1 MTQSPE
7 RRVLQ
12 FCHGYDGPFLDCAR
26 QYARLFAG
34 RGFAVTT
41 VFLTGRAD
49 PQVATGCESSEV
61 LFMELSSRDVRGL
74 KLGAIRQLRAIAATR
89 NFEFCI
95 AHRFKPIYVALL
107 ATSLPVLGVH
117 HAFGD
122 YQRRGRRLFAH
133 LFRGRLALLGVSDA
147 VRDDIRQCLPGWPA
161 DRIQTLY
168 NRVDV
173 SAREQALMS
182 GRQAREA
189 LGLPAQ
195 GWIVGNAGR
204 LHPDKDQAT
213 LLRGF
218 AQALPRLP
226 EDARLVIMGEGR
238 LEASLKQLAAELGVA
253 ERVTFTGQIPGASR
267 YFRAFDVFALSS
279 DHEPFGMVLLEAM
292 VAGVPV
298 VATACGG
305 AREVIEGAGLLFPLG
320 HAAALADCLA
330 EVASYG
336 DECRAA
342 LVTAMAERVKARF
355 SDESVTELFWRLP
368 AVARLSTQA

>member
-49 PQVATGCESSEV
+49 PQVAAGCESSEV
-61 LFMELSSRDVRGL
+61 LFMGLSSRDVRGL
-74 KLGAIRQLRAIAATR
+74 KLGAIRQLRAIAASR

-107 ATSLPVLGVH
+107 ATALPVLGVH

-122 YQRRGRRLFAH
+122 YQRRGRRLFAQI
-133 LFRGRLALLGVSDA
+133 FKQRLALLGVSDA
-147 VRDDIRQCLPGWPA
+147 VRDDIRRCLPGWPA

-182 GRQAREA
+182 ASQAREA

-226 EDARLVIMGEGR
+226 EHARLVIMGEGR
-238 LEASLKQLAAELGVA
+238 LEVPLKQLAVELGIA
-253 ERVTFTGQIPGASR
+253 DRVTFSGQVPGASR
-267 YFRAFDVFALSS
+267 YFRAFDVFVLSS

-305 AREVIEGAGLLFPLG
+305 AREVVEGAGLLFPLG

-342 LVTAMAERVKARF
+342 LVTAMAEQVKARF
-355 SDESVTELFWRLP
+355 SDESVSKLFWQLP
-368 AVARLSTQA
+368 AVAWLSAQA